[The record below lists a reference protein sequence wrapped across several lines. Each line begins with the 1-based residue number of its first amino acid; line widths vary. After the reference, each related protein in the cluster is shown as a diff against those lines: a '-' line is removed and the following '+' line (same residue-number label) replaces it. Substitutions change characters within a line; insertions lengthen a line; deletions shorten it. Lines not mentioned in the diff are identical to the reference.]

1 MHYGAYSTDSLM
13 AITNRPDLV
22 FERGEAHGSPT
33 IRASAISISFRAG
46 RSIVSAIAR
55 RKLPRR

>member
-22 FERGEAHGSPT
+22 FERGEGSWLT
-33 IRASAISISFRAG
+33 DHQGRRYLDFIQG
-46 RSIVSAIAR
+46 WRSIVSAIAR